1 MRTQVSP
8 VRKRVTACCLALSD
22 ISLWMTSMFTSA
34 GHFPQSPTLVRHLRE
49 QLSRPLLALHE
60 HQHRRLEALAQHRP
74 KRQQLSLLRPAILQA
89 LRHVVAAGVSTTHH
103 HSHRISQHRA
113 SQRLHALCHTSP
125 RELPAAASPRRA
137 GGGASRRN
145 RRPKSRR
152 FAAENLPRRACRP
165 RPELASPRYGEFQH
179 VELPREIDLTG
190 GNGADEAQ
198 RRADHAVDGA
208 LVEGSRESRLEG
220 KGRENADFGEDER
233 FESAAG
239 RETREMVV
247 HLRRKLQCRRQH
259 QCADMLGRSR
269 EKRLLSSRGG
279 LVSAE
284 EVAGTPRSFRNPW
297 GRCPECRGSG

>member
-1 MRTQVSP
+1 M
-8 VRKRVTACCLALSD
+8 
-22 ISLWMTSMFTSA
+22 
-34 GHFPQSPTLVRHLRE
+34 
-49 QLSRPLLALHE
+49 
-60 HQHRRLEALAQHRP
+60 
-74 KRQQLSLLRPAILQA
+74 
-89 LRHVVAAGVSTTHH
+89 
-103 HSHRISQHRA
+103 
-113 SQRLHALCHTSP
+113 
-125 RELPAAASPRRA
+125 
-137 GGGASRRN
+137 
-145 RRPKSRR
+145 
-152 FAAENLPRRACRP
+152 
-165 RPELASPRYGEFQH
+165 
-179 VELPREIDLTG
+179 ELPREIDLTG

-284 EVAGTPRSFRNPW
+284 EVVGTPRSFRNPW